1 MQLYTWGEQIKI
13 NGEMHAKIELGN
25 FSSFYSCKEIH
36 SAHIVANTAYVC
48 EHVRGR
54 EKINLILRDSVLLNS
69 NNISFYYSTF
79 KTLNIWP

>member
-54 EKINLILRDSVLLNS
+54 EKNKSHPARFCPLE
-69 NNISFYYSTF
+69 F
-79 KTLNIWP
+79 K